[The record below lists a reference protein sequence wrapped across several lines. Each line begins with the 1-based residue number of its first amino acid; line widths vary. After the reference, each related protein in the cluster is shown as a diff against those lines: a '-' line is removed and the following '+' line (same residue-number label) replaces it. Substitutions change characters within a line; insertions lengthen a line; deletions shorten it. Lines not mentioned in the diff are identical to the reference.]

1 MLVVCA
7 TRCLRGGQDRKKES
21 SGAGPKS
28 GGFCTDCTG
37 RGIHTFK
44 KPMSFSKSP
53 RFSTGCNAKICC
65 GADGSIFWWDY
76 SWRVRSCEVHPAI
89 HYGKNIF
96 FISTKALPPA
106 ANDNQIRNLVCFLRC
121 QIWPCFVYK
130 AMCCSPIFRW
140 HQTSIQMTRQM
151 VQPSIEVA
159 NMSHIF
165 NNQLL
170 LLWMNNW
177 AHLFHLLLSKLF
189 WCCKFVP
196 PQHIVQHHRK
206 QPVNVFFC
214 VSRYKVAYVVVRK
227 YPEDV
232 KYTPSLCPTEFL
244 VWAVVL
250 SLWIYRC
257 LGTGF
262 PSRVAMRWT
271 SPSALHTISQ
281 NVGGC
286 SSLQ

>member
-1 MLVVCA
+1 MQPAVS
-7 TRCLRGGQDRKKES
+7 RCLRGGQDRKKES

-96 FISTKALPPA
+96 FISTKALPPLPTT
-106 ANDNQIRNLVCFLRC
+106 IKSG
-121 QIWPCFVYK
+121 IWFVSFVVK
-130 AMCCSPIFRW
+130 SDLAMCCSPIFRW

-170 LLWMNNW
+170 LL
-177 AHLFHLLLSKLF
+177 
-189 WCCKFVP
+189 
-196 PQHIVQHHRK
+196 
-206 QPVNVFFC
+206 
-214 VSRYKVAYVVVRK
+214 
-227 YPEDV
+227 
-232 KYTPSLCPTEFL
+232 
-244 VWAVVL
+244 
-250 SLWIYRC
+250 
-257 LGTGF
+257 
-262 PSRVAMRWT
+262 
-271 SPSALHTISQ
+271 
-281 NVGGC
+281 
-286 SSLQ
+286 